1 MSAAIVF
8 FMLMLASGAVCSN
21 SEQGTLSATSGVFC
35 FFFFVAWLFAAGG
48 ETSKTLAYER
58 QMNVRRGIG

>member
-1 MSAAIVF
+1 MSAAIIF
-8 FMLMLASGAVCSN
+8 FALMLVSGAVCSN

-48 ETSKTLAYER
+48 EASKTMTYER
-58 QMNVRRGIG
+58 QMNARRGIG

>member
-8 FMLMLASGAVCSN
+8 FVLMLASGAVCSN

-35 FFFFVAWLFAAGG
+35 FFFFVAWLCAAGG
-48 ETSKTLAYER
+48 QASETMAYER
-58 QMNVRRGIG
+58 KMNPRRGIG